1 MRPPSL
7 ALVLRL
13 PAATT
18 LLVASLATGCALSG
32 SDSRPPSRADSGSP
46 AAPARAA
53 PSGDIHVEPVDRIA
67 AAHVVGNRVFGLPG
81 TDGPRRLA
89 GALNSPFTTNLAP
102 AVVPVTGDGRVFA
115 YHAFRA
121 GRPVIRRYDADRR
134 RDSVIAEGAFSIA
147 WRRDGTHA
155 YFEGLRPKVA
165 DPDSHL
171 GHVVVRERRDR
182 RGVRWTS
189 RPARYVVAAW
199 AGERL
204 IAYRLTDVSADVLAF
219 AGPRRVHVLAR
230 NAFLV
235 ALSPDGRLAFTSQP
249 DSEGA
254 TVEVIDVATGNTT
267 ARLSLRGSAGTNSAE
282 PTTFVAGGSWVGDHI
297 VGATNLGL
305 LVFEVEPRRIAL
317 EQTINVDLTLFP
329 VGLQEPRFD
338 PSGRRVLAWAELVAK
353 PRQALAE
360 AALLD
365 CDRLT
370 LRCRRGPPSAGLQA
384 PRVLYNP
391 SRP

>member
-1 MRPPSL
+1 
-7 ALVLRL
+7 V
-13 PAATT
+13 
-18 LLVASLATGCALSG
+18 
-32 SDSRPPSRADSGSP
+32 
-46 AAPARAA
+46 APARAA
-53 PSGDIHVEPVDRIA
+53 PSGDIHVEPVERIT

-81 TDGPRRLA
+81 TDGARRLA
-89 GALNSPFTTNLAP
+89 GALNSPFTTTLAP
-102 AVVPVTGDGRVFA
+102 AAVPLAGDGRVFA

-155 YFEGLRPKVA
+155 YFKGLRPKVT
-165 DPDSHL
+165 DPGGHL
-171 GHVVVRERRDR
+171 GHVVVHERRDR

-219 AGPRRVHVLAR
+219 DGPRRARVLAT

-249 DSEGA
+249 DSAGA
-254 TVEVIDVATGNTT
+254 TVRLLDVATGSPT
-267 ARLSLRGSAGTNSAE
+267 ARLSLGDSASTDSAE
-282 PTTFVAGGSWVGDHI
+282 PTTFVVGGSWVGDHV

-305 LVFEVEPRRIAL
+305 LVFEVKPRRIAL
-317 EQTINVDLTLFP
+317 EQTINVDLTHFP

-338 PSGRRVLAWAELVAK
+338 PSGRRILAWGELVAK

-370 LRCRRGPPSAGLQA
+370 LRCRQGPPSGGLQA